1 MLHNIWLERLASG
14 RHFNL
19 LGSFVSFEETDEVVN
34 AAPHAALHFLHNS
47 QIDPISDL
55 IFQIVNYEENE
66 VL

>member
-1 MLHNIWLERLASG
+1 LERLASG

-19 LGSFVSFEETDEVVN
+19 LGPFVSFEETDAVI
-34 AAPHAALHFLHNS
+34 ATLYFLHNS